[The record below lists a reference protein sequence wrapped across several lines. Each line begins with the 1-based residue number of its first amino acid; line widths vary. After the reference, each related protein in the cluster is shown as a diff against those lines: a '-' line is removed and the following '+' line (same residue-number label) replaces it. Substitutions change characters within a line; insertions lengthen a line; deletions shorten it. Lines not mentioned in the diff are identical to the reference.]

1 MRQTCGPWR
10 RRIANKG
17 IPLALSMPQIREDGK
32 IRLAISFADDD
43 DVATV
48 YFTLTVT

>member
-1 MRQTCGPWR
+1 MRSAR
-10 RRIANKG
+10 DRIAHKG
-17 IPLALSMPQIREDGK
+17 IPPALFMPQIREDGK
-32 IRLAISFADDD
+32 IRLAISFADAD